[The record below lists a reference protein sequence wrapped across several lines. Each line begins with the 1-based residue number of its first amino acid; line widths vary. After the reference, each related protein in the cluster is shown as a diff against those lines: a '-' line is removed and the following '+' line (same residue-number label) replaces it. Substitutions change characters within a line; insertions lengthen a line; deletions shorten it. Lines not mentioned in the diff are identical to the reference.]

1 MRDAARAHAFISG
14 RAYVTVDDIQAV
26 VKNILRHRLIPSYE
40 AKADQ
45 IESAEIIEKILKLVP
60 LPH

>member
-1 MRDAARAHAFISG
+1 
-14 RAYVTVDDIQAV
+14 VDDIQAV